1 MVWQGHPG
9 RTTSGEVASRS
20 SSTDQAEVVL
30 EVGVEVDGRHRKV
43 LVLLSSKAS
52 QEEQTV
58 QQPSLATPSPTSFF
72 FVIAPT
78 VVALSRV
85 VRTPSG

>member
-9 RTTSGEVASRS
+9 RTISGEVASRS
-20 SSTDQAEVVL
+20 SSTDQPEVVP
-30 EVGVEVDGRHRKV
+30 EVGVEVGGRHRKV

-52 QEEQTV
+52 QEEQTA

-78 VVALSRV
+78 VVAQSRV